1 MVDSALLI
9 LWGIALVLGLMVA
22 RRGTARLYE
31 ALSAAAQNLV
41 AVTPRICAALLLAG
55 FVAKLVPSEAIGHA
69 IGYDTGWRGIALAT
83 VFGGMMPSGPMIAF
97 PVVVVLRHADA
108 GVPQIVAFLTA
119 WSVFAWHRV
128 LTWEVTLLGWQLVV
142 VRLTASLTLP
152 LIAGALA
159 LALCATTGYR

>member
-1 MVDSALLI
+1 MLDSALI
-9 LWGIALVLGLMVA
+9 LWGIALVLGVMVA
-22 RRGTARLYE
+22 RRGRAPLLE
-31 ALSAAAQNLV
+31 ALSAAGQNLV
-41 AVTPRICAALLLAG
+41 AITPRIGMALLLAG

-69 IGYDTGWRGIALAT
+69 IGHETGWSGIVLAT

-128 LTWEVTLLGWQLVV
+128 LTWEMTMLGWQFVA
-142 VRLTASLTLP
+142 VRLASSLTLP
-152 LIAGALA
+152 LIAGAVA
-159 LALCATTGYR
+159 MMVCAVTGYR